1 MEWLLLLAPVVLAG
15 LVVIATGGG
24 SPENRNPVPGGSD
37 GAPGLP
43 TAYVVTARP
52 SPTVARDPLVG
63 RILLM
68 IVAGVFL
75 LFLLRGGFAFVFGGC

>member
-24 SPENRNPVPGGSD
+24 SPENRDPVPGG
-37 GAPGLP
+37 APVLP
-43 TAYVVTARP
+43 AAYVVTARP

-63 RILLM
+63 RILLV

-75 LFLLRGGFAFVFGGC
+75 LFLLVGGFAFVFGEC